1 MSEPRDS
8 GASDGHAGD
17 GSAAPDLG
25 EAIRDVGAA
34 ARAGLSEA
42 GNAAKAFRS
51 LVAADVSL
59 ARSAFGRTL
68 AFTAGAIVFGVVAG
82 LMLSAAIVMGLSRGL
97 GLPFWA
103 SMLIVAAVCSL
114 VTGFAGWRAMR
125 YFEHTRM
132 KATRRQLARLGIGE
146 LADRT
151 PEPDSPQSTKQAT
164 ETMPTTEANGAPLK
178 DEQGIDVTPP

>member
-1 MSEPRDS
+1 MAS
-8 GASDGHAGD
+8 GR
-17 GSAAPDLG
+17 SAADQVAELL
-25 EAIRDVGAA
+25 ESFREVGSTG
-34 ARAGLSEA
+34 RAGLA
-42 GNAAKAFRS
+42 GARDAGKAMRT

-68 AFTAGAIVFGVVAG
+68 AFTAIAIVLGVVAG
-82 LMLSAAIVMGLSRGL
+82 LMLSAALVFAMSRGL

-103 SMLIVAAVCSL
+103 ALLIIGALCTAG
-114 VTGFAGWRAMR
+114 TWFAGWRAMQ

-146 LADRT
+146 LADHT
-151 PEPDSPQSTKQAT
+151 PDPASPQSAKQAT
-164 ETMPTTEANGAPLK
+164 ETMPTEAPNGRPVK

>member
-1 MSEPRDS
+1 MTAKRS
-8 GASDGHAGD
+8 AGD
-17 GSAAPDLG
+17 EVAELLESF
-25 EAIRDVGAA
+25 RQVGQTGQ
-34 ARAGLSEA
+34 AGLA
-42 GNAAKAFRS
+42 GVRDASRAMRT

-103 SMLIVAAVCSL
+103 SMLIVAAACSL

>member
-1 MSEPRDS
+1 MTAKRS
-8 GASDGHAGD
+8 AGD
-17 GSAAPDLG
+17 EVAELLESF
-25 EAIRDVGAA
+25 RQVGQTGQ
-34 ARAGLSEA
+34 AGLA
-42 GNAAKAFRS
+42 GVRDASKAMRT

>member
-1 MSEPRDS
+1 MTDKRS
-8 GASDGHAGD
+8 AGD
-17 GSAAPDLG
+17 EVAELLESF
-25 EAIRDVGAA
+25 RQVGQTGQ
-34 ARAGLSEA
+34 AGLA
-42 GNAAKAFRS
+42 GVRDASKAMRT